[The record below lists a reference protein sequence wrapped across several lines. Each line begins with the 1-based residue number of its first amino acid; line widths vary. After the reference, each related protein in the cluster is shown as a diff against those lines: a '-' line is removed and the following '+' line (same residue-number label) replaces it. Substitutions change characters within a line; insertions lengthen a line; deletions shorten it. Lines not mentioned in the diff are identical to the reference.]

1 MINKKKQYIC
11 EICNFL
17 SENKKDYT
25 RHLNTIKHKKNL
37 NKIMKLNDNKNELN
51 EKKLNKNDFLN
62 KNKLNENDF
71 LNENKLNENDFLN
84 ENKLDKKKEEKTNL
98 FYCDC
103 GRNYPY
109 RSSLFNHKK
118 KCFFKN
124 DNNNND
130 NNLKDLVCK
139 LITQNNELT
148 NTIIKENIELKTQ
161 LYNKN
166 KQINELIP
174 KVGDNIT
181 NNYNQNFNINI
192 FLNEKCK
199 DALNMNEFIEKIKMS
214 IYSND
219 FKNESNLNDELNCL
233 IIENINKLGTFK
245 RPLHC
250 TDVKKEILYIKDNNS
265 WFKDEDNKNIKNAIN
280 NATLYQY
287 KALHEWVDNNK
298 NDDFFVKS
306 ISSLGKNSE
315 KLNTKLIKSLC
326 NKTYLR
332 DKILNKL

>member
-1 MINKKKQYIC
+1 MINNKKQYRC

-25 RHLNTIKHKKNL
+25 RHLNTIKHKKNS
-37 NKIMKLNDNKNELN
+37 NKIIK
-51 EKKLNKNDFLN
+51 
-62 KNKLNENDF
+62 
-71 LNENKLNENDFLN
+71 LNENKLNENKLN
-84 ENKLDKKKEEKTNL
+84 ENNENELKITKTYNELNDNEKKNDKINL

-124 DNNNND
+124 DNKNND

-174 KVGDNIT
+174 KVGENIT

-214 IYSND
+214 IYSSD
-219 FKNESNLNDELNCL
+219 FKNESNMNDELNCL

-250 TDVKKEILYIKDNNS
+250 TDIKKEILYIKDNNS

-280 NATLYQY
+280 NASLHQY
-287 KALHEWVDNNK
+287 KALQEWVDNNK

-326 NKTYLR
+326 NKTYLK